1 MQDKLPQELR
11 EDILD
16 QFDISM
22 KEALTNMVTNR
33 VTITG
38 KIESLRHVSDVYMIM
53 AQDCKIVYNGLKNHG
68 ADISRYSPIVL
79 KPISIF
85 NEDQV
90 KFAM

>member
-53 AQDCKIVYNGLKNHG
+53 AQDCKIVYNGLKNQTC
-68 ADISRYSPIVL
+68 DLCKLVL
-79 KPISIF
+79 VSKDK
-85 NEDQV
+85 EE
-90 KFAM
+90 K